1 MIILKKNEVAG
12 HMGTIPFWLNLEGR
26 KVLASWY
33 ADMYVLNKHR
43 GEGLAKK
50 ITIELMKN
58 TEIGFGFGNE
68 KSMGIFKKFGW
79 LVSREGYIH
88 HFFFATN
95 ESRPI

>member
-1 MIILKKNEVAG
+1 
-12 HMGTIPFWLNLEGR
+12 
-26 KVLASWY
+26 
-33 ADMYVLNKHR
+33 MYVLNKHR

-68 KSMGIFKKFGW
+68 KSMGIFKKIRVASFQGRIYS
-79 LVSREGYIH
+79 L
-88 HFFFATN
+88 FFFATN